1 MCEKELIPVQTWHF
15 DNLTMRERERERER
29 HCYLISV
36 EKGLVRFE

>member
-15 DNLTMRERERERER
+15 DNLTMRERERD
-29 HCYLISV
+29 CYLISV